1 MDRRDRL
8 KRLAESHII
17 GKEAPLTDGLAPK
30 ARLHD
35 ELTAGALMRAQL
47 GGEQR
52 VHDERALAFLPRLA
66 EYKPYPRGGRCAICA
81 TAAAAAPSHAA
92 LLAQK
97 TAAAA
102 TEAAREAHHRTHPRA
117 AAASA
122 SASAAL
128 SLVGRH
134 ILLLLL
140 LVRVLAVGAL
150 ALDL

>member
-17 GKEAPLTDGLAPK
+17 GKEAPLTDGLAPE

-81 TAAAAAPSHAA
+81 TAAAAPSHAA